1 MRTTITLDDGILAE
15 AIGCTGIA
23 EKSRLINHALRELVK
38 REYAER
44 FLALEGSMPE
54 LAYADR
60 GVRYGR
66 DTIVSATLNDS
77 HD

>member
-1 MRTTITLDDGILAE
+1 VRTTITLDDGILAE